1 MIEESVTAKSVRVA
15 EGKADGIEN
24 NGYEKVRL
32 NVRKGVTTSEK
43 KVGGGC
49 RSERCGG
56 IRKKGIDNEI
66 N

>member
-1 MIEESVTAKSVRVA
+1 MTEESVKAKAVRVA
-15 EGKADGIEN
+15 EKKGDGIEN

-43 KVGGGC
+43 KGGGGC
-49 RSERCGG
+49 RLERRGG
-56 IRKKGIDNEI
+56 KRKKGIDNEI